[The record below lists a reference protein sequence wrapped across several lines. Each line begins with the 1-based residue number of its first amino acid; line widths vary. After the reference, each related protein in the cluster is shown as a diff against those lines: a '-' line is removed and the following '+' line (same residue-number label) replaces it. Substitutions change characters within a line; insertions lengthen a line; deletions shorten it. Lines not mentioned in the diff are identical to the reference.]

1 VISLPYETV
10 NDIDIYYEIHGPV
23 DAPPLVCIEGWG
35 YSLWM
40 WFRQIPVFKERF
52 KCVVYDNRGVG
63 KSSKPDYPYTM
74 EMFANDA
81 AGLMDAL
88 NISDAHI
95 LGISMGGY
103 IAQQLAISHPEK
115 VRSLILA
122 STSFGGPNAVIAD
135 NRTLAMA
142 FAIPTETL
150 SNEQAMKMRY
160 SVVFSQRFLREE
172 EELIKQIQEWR
183 EQIPQPLYA
192 RGHQASA
199 TTDFNVQ
206 NEVSSITIPT
216 LVLQGDRDLMVPP
229 KNAEM
234 LAEAI
239 STSRLALISD
249 GPHLSFIEFH
259 EKFNNEVTSF
269 IDEVERGI
277 FTPTPKR
284 KVI

>member
-1 VISLPYETV
+1 MIALPYETV
-10 NDIDIYYEIHGPV
+10 NDIDIYYEIHGPS
-23 DAPPLVCIEGWG
+23 DAPPLVCLEGWG

-52 KCVVYDNRGVG
+52 KCVVFDNRGVG

-74 EMFANDA
+74 EMFANDTV
-81 AGLMDAL
+81 GLMDAL
-88 NISDAHI
+88 NIPDAHI

-103 IAQQLAISHPEK
+103 IAQQVAISHPEK

-122 STSFGGPNAVIAD
+122 STSFGGPNSIIAD
-135 NRTLAMA
+135 DRTFAMM

-150 SNEQAMKMRY
+150 SNEQAMNMRY
-160 SVVFSQRFLREE
+160 SVVFSPQFLKEE
-172 EELIKQIQEWR
+172 NALVNQIQEWR
-183 EQIPQPLYA
+183 EQNPQSLYA

-199 TTDFNVQ
+199 TADLKLQ
-206 NEVSSITIPT
+206 NAIGAIKIPT
-216 LVLQGDRDLMVPP
+216 LILHGESDLVVPP
-229 KNAEM
+229 KNGEM

-239 STSRLALISD
+239 STSRLALITN
-249 GPHLSFIEFH
+249 GPHLSFIEFYQ
-259 EKFNNEVTSF
+259 KFNDEVMSF
-269 IDEVERGI
+269 IDEVENGK